1 MRSGG
6 VHKKRSQNERFP
18 TSFTPMNGGAFRV
31 FLLILATTVGLWA
44 DGVAVPAVT
53 TNAITT
59 VTNAVSIT
67 TNSPSVTTNTVLVP
81 EVVGSTNSPS
91 VTTNTVLVPEVIGST
106 NAPPVASNTNAV
118 AKVKQEIPANLGAFS
133 VIPRKDPFRLIKPEP
148 EDEPEPE
155 IVAPRTVGVPQL
167 TGISTLRGNYR
178 AVLRISPPR
187 GGKAEYVFLSAGEE
201 LHGVEVTK
209 IDLSQGLVEVLV
221 RGQTFPLELDKK
233 SDPGKGSTVST
244 VRPSGSNYRPG
255 VGGETQKP
263 SKAGNTP
270 KPTAT
275 GSGSRLKPVPSRN
288 PSSTQPS
295 MEYPAPF
302 GTGRFEPPQFD
313 LRLKKHLTDPGSLS
327 TQREIVRGQVSSESP
342 TDIPKHER

>member
-1 MRSGG
+1 MS
-6 VHKKRSQNERFP
+6 
-18 TSFTPMNGGAFRV
+18 TSMDAGAFRV
-31 FLLILATTVGLWA
+31 FLLILASTVELWA
-44 DGVAVPAVT
+44 DGVAIPAVT
-53 TNAITT
+53 TNATTT

-81 EVVGSTNSPS
+81 EVVG
-91 VTTNTVLVPEVIGST
+91 LT
-106 NAPPVASNTNAV
+106 NAPPVASGTNSV
-118 AKVKQEIPANLGAFS
+118 AEVKQEIPANLGAFS
-133 VIPRKDPFRLIKPEP
+133 VIPRKDPFRLTKPEP
-148 EDEPEPE
+148 EEAEPE

-167 TGISTLRGNYR
+167 AGISTLRGNQR

-187 GGKAEYVFLSAGEE
+187 GGKAEYVFLAVGDE

-233 SDPGKGSTVST
+233 SDAGNGSTVSV

-255 VGGETQKP
+255 IGGEAEKP
-263 SKAGNTP
+263 SKAGDNP
-270 KPTAT
+270 KPPP
-275 GSGSRLKPVPSRN
+275 GNGLKPVPTRTR
-288 PSSTQPS
+288 SSIQPS
-295 MEYPAPF
+295 LEYPAPF

-313 LRLKKHLTDPGSLS
+313 QRLQKYLTDPASLS

>member
-1 MRSGG
+1 M
-6 VHKKRSQNERFP
+6 
-18 TSFTPMNGGAFRV
+18 
-31 FLLILATTVGLWA
+31 
-44 DGVAVPAVT
+44 PAVT
-53 TNAITT
+53 TNATTT

-81 EVVGSTNSPS
+81 EVVGSTN
-91 VTTNTVLVPEVIGST
+91 
-106 NAPPVASNTNAV
+106 APPVASGTNSV
-118 AKVKQEIPANLGAFS
+118 AEVKQEIPANLGAFS
-133 VIPRKDPFRLIKPEP
+133 VIPRKDPFRLTKPEP
-148 EDEPEPE
+148 EEAEPE

-167 TGISTLRGNYR
+167 AGISTLRGNHR

-187 GGKAEYVFLSAGEE
+187 GGKAEYVFLAVGDE

-233 SDPGKGSTVST
+233 SDAGNGSTVSV

-255 VGGETQKP
+255 IGGEAEKP
-263 SKAGNTP
+263 SKAGDNP
-270 KPTAT
+270 KPPP
-275 GSGSRLKPVPSRN
+275 GNGLKPVPTRTRS
-288 PSSTQPS
+288 PIQPS
-295 MEYPAPF
+295 LEYPAPF

-313 LRLKKHLTDPGSLS
+313 QRLQKYLTDPASLS

>member
-1 MRSGG
+1 MS
-6 VHKKRSQNERFP
+6 
-18 TSFTPMNGGAFRV
+18 TSMDAGAFRV
-31 FLLILATTVGLWA
+31 FLLILASTVELWA
-44 DGVAVPAVT
+44 DGVAIPAVT
-53 TNAITT
+53 TNATTT

-67 TNSPSVTTNTVLVP
+67 TNTPSVTTNTVLVP

-91 VTTNTVLVPEVIGST
+91 VTTNTILVPEVVGST
-106 NAPPVASNTNAV
+106 NAPPVASGTNSV
-118 AKVKQEIPANLGAFS
+118 AEVKQEIPANLGAFS
-133 VIPRKDPFRLIKPEP
+133 VIPRKDPFRLTKPEP
-148 EDEPEPE
+148 EEAEPE

-167 TGISTLRGNYR
+167 AGISTLRGNHR

-187 GGKAEYVFLSAGEE
+187 GGKAEYVFLAVGDE

-233 SDPGKGSTVST
+233 SDAGNGSTVSV

-255 VGGETQKP
+255 IGGEAEKP
-263 SKAGNTP
+263 SKAGDNP
-270 KPTAT
+270 KPPP
-275 GSGSRLKPVPSRN
+275 GNGLKPVPTRTRS
-288 PSSTQPS
+288 PIQPS
-295 MEYPAPF
+295 LEYPAPF

-313 LRLKKHLTDPGSLS
+313 QRLQKYLTDPASLS

>member
-1 MRSGG
+1 MS
-6 VHKKRSQNERFP
+6 
-18 TSFTPMNGGAFRV
+18 TSMDAGAFRV
-31 FLLILATTVGLWA
+31 FLLILASTVELWA
-44 DGVAVPAVT
+44 DGVAIPAAT
-53 TNAITT
+53 TNATTT

-81 EVVGSTNSPS
+81 EVVG
-91 VTTNTVLVPEVIGST
+91 LT
-106 NAPPVASNTNAV
+106 NAPLVASGTNSV
-118 AKVKQEIPANLGAFS
+118 AEVKQEIPANLGAFS
-133 VIPRKDPFRLIKPEP
+133 VIPRKDPFRLTKPEP
-148 EDEPEPE
+148 EEAEPE

-167 TGISTLRGNYR
+167 AGISTLRGNQR

-187 GGKAEYVFLSAGEE
+187 GGKAEYVFLAVGDE

-233 SDPGKGSTVST
+233 SDAGNGSTVSV

-255 VGGETQKP
+255 IGGEAEKP
-263 SKAGNTP
+263 SKAGNNP
-270 KPTAT
+270 KPPP
-275 GSGSRLKPVPSRN
+275 GNGLKPVPTRTR
-288 PSSTQPS
+288 PSIQPS
-295 MEYPAPF
+295 LEYPAPF

-313 LRLKKHLTDPGSLS
+313 QRLQKYLTDPASLS

>member
-1 MRSGG
+1 MS
-6 VHKKRSQNERFP
+6 
-18 TSFTPMNGGAFRV
+18 TSMDAGAFRV
-31 FLLILATTVGLWA
+31 FLLILASTVELWA
-44 DGVAVPAVT
+44 DGVAMPAVT
-53 TNAITT
+53 TNATTT

-81 EVVGSTNSPS
+81 EVVGSTN
-91 VTTNTVLVPEVIGST
+91 
-106 NAPPVASNTNAV
+106 APPVASGTNSV
-118 AKVKQEIPANLGAFS
+118 AEVKQEIPANLGAFS
-133 VIPRKDPFRLIKPEP
+133 VIPRKDPFRLTKPEP
-148 EDEPEPE
+148 EEAEPE

-167 TGISTLRGNYR
+167 AGISTLRGNQR

-187 GGKAEYVFLSAGEE
+187 GGKAEYVFLAVGDE

-233 SDPGKGSTVST
+233 SDAGNGSTVSV

-255 VGGETQKP
+255 IGGEAEKP
-263 SKAGNTP
+263 SKAGDNP
-270 KPTAT
+270 KPPP
-275 GSGSRLKPVPSRN
+275 GNGLKPVPTRTRS
-288 PSSTQPS
+288 PIQPS
-295 MEYPAPF
+295 LEYPAPF

-313 LRLKKHLTDPGSLS
+313 QRLQKQLTDPASLS

>member
-1 MRSGG
+1 MDA
-6 VHKKRSQNERFP
+6 
-18 TSFTPMNGGAFRV
+18 GAFRV
-31 FLLILATTVGLWA
+31 FLLILASTVELWA
-44 DGVAVPAVT
+44 DGVAIPAAT
-53 TNAITT
+53 TNATTT

-91 VTTNTVLVPEVIGST
+91 VTTNTVLVPEVVGLT
-106 NAPPVASNTNAV
+106 NAPLVASGTNSV
-118 AKVKQEIPANLGAFS
+118 AEVKQEIPANLGAFS
-133 VIPRKDPFRLIKPEP
+133 VIPRNDPFRLTKPEP
-148 EDEPEPE
+148 EEAEPE

-167 TGISTLRGNYR
+167 AGISTLRGNQR

-187 GGKAEYVFLSAGEE
+187 GGKAEYVFLAVGDE

-233 SDPGKGSTVST
+233 SDAGNGSTVSV

-255 VGGETQKP
+255 IGGEAEKP
-263 SKAGNTP
+263 SKAGNNP
-270 KPTAT
+270 KPPP
-275 GSGSRLKPVPSRN
+275 GNGLKPVPTRTR
-288 PSSTQPS
+288 PSIQPS
-295 MEYPAPF
+295 LEYPAPF

-313 LRLKKHLTDPGSLS
+313 QRLQKYLTDPASLS

>member
-6 VHKKRSQNERFP
+6 AHKKRSQNERFP
-18 TSFTPMNGGAFRV
+18 TSFTSMNGGAFRV
-31 FLLILATTVGLWA
+31 FPLILATTVGLWA

-67 TNSPSVTTNTVLVP
+67 
-81 EVVGSTNSPS
+81 TNSPS

-187 GGKAEYVFLSAGEE
+187 GGKAEYVFLSVGEE
-201 LHGVEVTK
+201 LHGVEVAK

-233 SDPGKGSTVST
+233 SDPSKGSTVSK
-244 VRPSGSNYRPG
+244 VRASGSNYRPG
-255 VGGETQKP
+255 VGGEAQKP
-263 SKAGNTP
+263 SKAGDTP
-270 KPTAT
+270 KPLVPV
-275 GSGSRLKPVPSRN
+275 GGLKPVPSR
-288 PSSTQPS
+288 SRSLDQPS
-295 MEYPAPF
+295 LEYPAPF
-302 GTGRFEPPQFD
+302 GSGRFEPPQFD
-313 LRLKKHLTDPGSLS
+313 MRLQKHLTDPASLS

>member
-18 TSFTPMNGGAFRV
+18 TSFTSMNGGAFRV

-148 EDEPEPE
+148 EDEAEPE

-313 LRLKKHLTDPGSLS
+313 LRLQKHLTDPASLS

>member
-1 MRSGG
+1 MS
-6 VHKKRSQNERFP
+6 
-18 TSFTPMNGGAFRV
+18 TSMDAGAFRV
-31 FLLILATTVGLWA
+31 FLLILASTVELWA
-44 DGVAVPAVT
+44 DGVAIPAVT
-53 TNAITT
+53 TNATTT

-81 EVVGSTNSPS
+81 EVVGSTN
-91 VTTNTVLVPEVIGST
+91 
-106 NAPPVASNTNAV
+106 APPVASGTNSV
-118 AKVKQEIPANLGAFS
+118 AEVKQEIPANLGAFS
-133 VIPRKDPFRLIKPEP
+133 VIPRKDPFRLTKPEP
-148 EDEPEPE
+148 EEAEPE

-167 TGISTLRGNYR
+167 AGISTLRGNHR

-187 GGKAEYVFLSAGEE
+187 GGKAEYVFLAVGDE

-233 SDPGKGSTVST
+233 SDAGNGSTVSV

-255 VGGETQKP
+255 IGGEAEKP
-263 SKAGNTP
+263 SKAGDNP
-270 KPTAT
+270 KPPP
-275 GSGSRLKPVPSRN
+275 GNGLKPVPTRTRS
-288 PSSTQPS
+288 PIQPS
-295 MEYPAPF
+295 LEYPAPF

-313 LRLKKHLTDPGSLS
+313 QRLQKYLTDPASLS

>member
-18 TSFTPMNGGAFRV
+18 TSFTSMNGGAFRV

-167 TGISTLRGNYR
+167 TGISTLRGNFR

-313 LRLKKHLTDPGSLS
+313 LRLQKHLTDPASLS

>member
-1 MRSGG
+1 MS
-6 VHKKRSQNERFP
+6 
-18 TSFTPMNGGAFRV
+18 TSMDAGAFRV
-31 FLLILATTVGLWA
+31 FLLILASTVELWA
-44 DGVAVPAVT
+44 DGVAIPAAT
-53 TNAITT
+53 TNATTT

-91 VTTNTVLVPEVIGST
+91 VTTNTVLVPEVVGLT
-106 NAPPVASNTNAV
+106 NAPLVASGTNSV
-118 AKVKQEIPANLGAFS
+118 AEVKQEIPANLGAFS
-133 VIPRKDPFRLIKPEP
+133 VIPRKDPFRLTKPEP
-148 EDEPEPE
+148 EEAEPE

-167 TGISTLRGNYR
+167 AGISTLRGNQR

-187 GGKAEYVFLSAGEE
+187 GGKAEYVFLAVGDE

-233 SDPGKGSTVST
+233 SDAGNGSTVSV

-255 VGGETQKP
+255 IGGEAEKP
-263 SKAGNTP
+263 SKAGNNP
-270 KPTAT
+270 KPPP
-275 GSGSRLKPVPSRN
+275 GNGLKPVPTRTR
-288 PSSTQPS
+288 PSIQPS
-295 MEYPAPF
+295 LEYPAPF

-313 LRLKKHLTDPGSLS
+313 QRLQKYLTDPASLS

>member
-1 MRSGG
+1 MS
-6 VHKKRSQNERFP
+6 
-18 TSFTPMNGGAFRV
+18 TSMDAGAFRV
-31 FLLILATTVGLWA
+31 FLLILASTVELWA
-44 DGVAVPAVT
+44 DGVAIPAVT
-53 TNAITT
+53 TNATTT

-81 EVVGSTNSPS
+81 EVVGSTN
-91 VTTNTVLVPEVIGST
+91 
-106 NAPPVASNTNAV
+106 APPVSSGTNSV
-118 AKVKQEIPANLGAFS
+118 AEVKQEIPANLGAFS
-133 VIPRKDPFRLIKPEP
+133 VIPRKDPFRLTKPEP
-148 EDEPEPE
+148 EEAEPE

-167 TGISTLRGNYR
+167 AGISTLRGNQR

-187 GGKAEYVFLSAGEE
+187 GGKAEYVFLAVGDE

-233 SDPGKGSTVST
+233 SDAGNGSTVSV

-255 VGGETQKP
+255 IGGEAEKP
-263 SKAGNTP
+263 SKAGDNP
-270 KPTAT
+270 KPPP
-275 GSGSRLKPVPSRN
+275 GNGLKPVPTRTRS
-288 PSSTQPS
+288 PIQPS
-295 MEYPAPF
+295 LEYPAPF

-313 LRLKKHLTDPGSLS
+313 QRLQKYLTDPASLS

>member
-1 MRSGG
+1 MS
-6 VHKKRSQNERFP
+6 
-18 TSFTPMNGGAFRV
+18 TSMDVGAFRV
-31 FLLILATTVGLWA
+31 FLLILASTVELWA
-44 DGVAVPAVT
+44 DGVAMPAVT
-53 TNAITT
+53 TNATTT

-81 EVVGSTNSPS
+81 EVVGSTN
-91 VTTNTVLVPEVIGST
+91 
-106 NAPPVASNTNAV
+106 APPVASGTNSV
-118 AKVKQEIPANLGAFS
+118 AEVKQEIPANLGAFS
-133 VIPRKDPFRLIKPEP
+133 VIPRKDPFRLTKPEP
-148 EDEPEPE
+148 EEAEPE

-167 TGISTLRGNYR
+167 AGISTLRGNQR

-187 GGKAEYVFLSAGEE
+187 GGKAEYVFLAVGDE

-233 SDPGKGSTVST
+233 SDAGNGSTVSV

-255 VGGETQKP
+255 IGGEAEKP
-263 SKAGNTP
+263 SKAGDNP
-270 KPTAT
+270 KPPP
-275 GSGSRLKPVPSRN
+275 GNGLKPVPTRTRS
-288 PSSTQPS
+288 PIQPS
-295 MEYPAPF
+295 LEYPAPF

-313 LRLKKHLTDPGSLS
+313 QRLQKYLTDPASLS

>member
-1 MRSGG
+1 MS
-6 VHKKRSQNERFP
+6 
-18 TSFTPMNGGAFRV
+18 TSMDAGAFRV
-31 FLLILATTVGLWA
+31 FLLILASTVELWA
-44 DGVAVPAVT
+44 DGVAMPAVT
-53 TNAITT
+53 TNATTT

-81 EVVGSTNSPS
+81 EVVGSTN
-91 VTTNTVLVPEVIGST
+91 
-106 NAPPVASNTNAV
+106 APPVASGTNSV
-118 AKVKQEIPANLGAFS
+118 AEVKQEIPANLGAFS
-133 VIPRKDPFRLIKPEP
+133 VIPRKDPFRLTKPEP
-148 EDEPEPE
+148 EEAEPE

-167 TGISTLRGNYR
+167 AGISTLRGNHR

-187 GGKAEYVFLSAGEE
+187 GGKAEYVFLAVGDE

-233 SDPGKGSTVST
+233 SDAGNGSTVSV

-255 VGGETQKP
+255 IGGEAEKP
-263 SKAGNTP
+263 SKAGDNP
-270 KPTAT
+270 KPPP
-275 GSGSRLKPVPSRN
+275 GNGLKPVPTRTRS
-288 PSSTQPS
+288 PIQPS
-295 MEYPAPF
+295 LEYPAPF

-313 LRLKKHLTDPGSLS
+313 QRLQKYLTDPASLS

>member
-1 MRSGG
+1 MS
-6 VHKKRSQNERFP
+6 
-18 TSFTPMNGGAFRV
+18 TSMDAGAFRV
-31 FLLILATTVGLWA
+31 FLLILASTVELWA
-44 DGVAVPAVT
+44 DGVAIPAVT
-53 TNAITT
+53 TNATTT

-91 VTTNTVLVPEVIGST
+91 VTTNTVLVPEVVGST
-106 NAPPVASNTNAV
+106 NAPPVTSGTNSV
-118 AKVKQEIPANLGAFS
+118 AEVKQEIPANLGAFS
-133 VIPRKDPFRLIKPEP
+133 VIPRKDPFRLTKPEP
-148 EDEPEPE
+148 EEAEPE

-167 TGISTLRGNYR
+167 AGISTLRGNQR

-187 GGKAEYVFLSAGEE
+187 GGKAEYVFLAVGDE

-209 IDLSQGLVEVLV
+209 IDLSQGLVEVFV

-233 SDPGKGSTVST
+233 SDAGNGSTVSL

-255 VGGETQKP
+255 IGGEAEKP
-263 SKAGNTP
+263 SKAGDNP
-270 KPTAT
+270 KPPP
-275 GSGSRLKPVPSRN
+275 GNGGLKPVPTRS
-288 PSSTQPS
+288 PSPIQPS
-295 MEYPAPF
+295 LEYPAPF
-302 GTGRFEPPQFD
+302 GAGRFEPPQFD
-313 LRLKKHLTDPGSLS
+313 QRLQKHLTDPASLS

>member
-1 MRSGG
+1 MS
-6 VHKKRSQNERFP
+6 
-18 TSFTPMNGGAFRV
+18 TSMDAGAFRV
-31 FLLILATTVGLWA
+31 FLLILASTVELWA
-44 DGVAVPAVT
+44 DGVAIPAVT
-53 TNAITT
+53 TNATTT

-67 TNSPSVTTNTVLVP
+67 TNTPSVTTNTVLVP

-91 VTTNTVLVPEVIGST
+91 VTTNTVLVPEVVGST
-106 NAPPVASNTNAV
+106 NAPPVASGTNSV
-118 AKVKQEIPANLGAFS
+118 AEVKQEIPANLGAFS
-133 VIPRKDPFRLIKPEP
+133 VIPRKDPFRLTKPEP
-148 EDEPEPE
+148 EEAEPE

-167 TGISTLRGNYR
+167 AGISTLRGNQR

-187 GGKAEYVFLSAGEE
+187 GGKAEYVFLAVGDE

-233 SDPGKGSTVST
+233 SDAGNGSTVSV

-255 VGGETQKP
+255 IGGEAEKP
-263 SKAGNTP
+263 SKAGDNP
-270 KPTAT
+270 KPPP
-275 GSGSRLKPVPSRN
+275 GNGLKPVPTRS
-288 PSSTQPS
+288 PSPIQPS
-295 MEYPAPF
+295 FEYPAPF
-302 GTGRFEPPQFD
+302 GAGRFEPPQFD
-313 LRLKKHLTDPGSLS
+313 QRLQKHLTDPASLS

>member
-6 VHKKRSQNERFP
+6 AHKKRSQNERFP
-18 TSFTPMNGGAFRV
+18 TSFTKMNGGAFRG
-31 FLLILATTVGLWA
+31 FLLILATTVGLSA

-59 VTNAVSIT
+59 LTNAVSIT

-81 EVVGSTNSPS
+81 EVVGLTNSPS

-106 NAPPVASNTNAV
+106 NAPPVVSDTNSV

-148 EDEPEPE
+148 EEEAEPE

-187 GGKAEYVFLSAGEE
+187 GGKAEYVFLSVGEE
-201 LHGVEVTK
+201 LHGVEVAK

-233 SDPGKGSTVST
+233 SDPSKGSTVSK
-244 VRPSGSNYRPG
+244 VRASGSNYRPG
-255 VGGETQKP
+255 VGGEAQKP
-263 SKAGNTP
+263 SKAGDTP
-270 KPTAT
+270 KPAAP
-275 GSGSRLKPVPSRN
+275 GSGLKPVPSR
-288 PSSTQPS
+288 SRSLDQPS
-295 MEYPAPF
+295 LEYPAPF

-313 LRLKKHLTDPGSLS
+313 MRLQKHLTDPASLS

>member
-1 MRSGG
+1 MS
-6 VHKKRSQNERFP
+6 
-18 TSFTPMNGGAFRV
+18 TSMDAGAFRV
-31 FLLILATTVGLWA
+31 FLLILALTVELWA

-53 TNAITT
+53 TNATTT

-81 EVVGSTNSPS
+81 EVVGSTN
-91 VTTNTVLVPEVIGST
+91 
-106 NAPPVASNTNAV
+106 APPVASGTNSV
-118 AKVKQEIPANLGAFS
+118 AEVKQEIPANLGAFS
-133 VIPRKDPFRLIKPEP
+133 VIPRKDPFRLTKPEP
-148 EDEPEPE
+148 EEAEPE

-167 TGISTLRGNYR
+167 AGISTLRGNQR

-187 GGKAEYVFLSAGEE
+187 GGKAEYVFLAVGDE

-209 IDLSQGLVEVLV
+209 IDLSQGLVEVFV

-233 SDPGKGSTVST
+233 SDAGNGSTVSV

-255 VGGETQKP
+255 IGGEAEKP
-263 SKAGNTP
+263 SKAGDNP
-270 KPTAT
+270 KPPP
-275 GSGSRLKPVPSRN
+275 GNGLKPVPTRTRS
-288 PSSTQPS
+288 PIQPS
-295 MEYPAPF
+295 LEYPAPF
-302 GTGRFEPPQFD
+302 GAGRFEPPQFD
-313 LRLKKHLTDPGSLS
+313 QRLQKYLTDPASLS

>member
-1 MRSGG
+1 MS
-6 VHKKRSQNERFP
+6 
-18 TSFTPMNGGAFRV
+18 TSMDVGAFRV
-31 FLLILATTVGLWA
+31 FLLILASTVELWA
-44 DGVAVPAVT
+44 DGVAMPAVT
-53 TNAITT
+53 TNATTT

-81 EVVGSTNSPS
+81 EVVGSTN
-91 VTTNTVLVPEVIGST
+91 
-106 NAPPVASNTNAV
+106 APPVASGTNSV
-118 AKVKQEIPANLGAFS
+118 AEVKQEIPANLGAFS
-133 VIPRKDPFRLIKPEP
+133 VIPRKDPFRLTKPEP
-148 EDEPEPE
+148 EEAEPE

-167 TGISTLRGNYR
+167 AGISTLRGNHR

-187 GGKAEYVFLSAGEE
+187 GGKAEYVFLAVGDE

-233 SDPGKGSTVST
+233 SDAGNGSTVSV

-255 VGGETQKP
+255 IGGEAEKP
-263 SKAGNTP
+263 SKAGDNP
-270 KPTAT
+270 KPPP
-275 GSGSRLKPVPSRN
+275 GNGLKPVPTRTRS
-288 PSSTQPS
+288 PIQPS
-295 MEYPAPF
+295 LEYPAPF

-313 LRLKKHLTDPGSLS
+313 QRLQKYLTDPASLS
-327 TQREIVRGQVSSESP
+327 TQREIVRGQVSLESP

>member
-313 LRLKKHLTDPGSLS
+313 LRLQKHLTDPASLS

>member
-1 MRSGG
+1 MS
-6 VHKKRSQNERFP
+6 
-18 TSFTPMNGGAFRV
+18 TSMDAGAFRV
-31 FLLILATTVGLWA
+31 FLLILASTVELWA
-44 DGVAVPAVT
+44 DGVAIPAVT
-53 TNAITT
+53 TNATTT

-81 EVVGSTNSPS
+81 EVVGSTN
-91 VTTNTVLVPEVIGST
+91 
-106 NAPPVASNTNAV
+106 APPVASGTNSV
-118 AKVKQEIPANLGAFS
+118 AEVKQEIPANLGAFS
-133 VIPRKDPFRLIKPEP
+133 VIPRKDPFRLTKPEP
-148 EDEPEPE
+148 EEAEPE

-167 TGISTLRGNYR
+167 AGISTLRGNQR

-187 GGKAEYVFLSAGEE
+187 GGKAEYVFLAVGDE

-209 IDLSQGLVEVLV
+209 IDLSQGLVEVFV

-233 SDPGKGSTVST
+233 SDAGNGSTVSV

-255 VGGETQKP
+255 IGGEAEKP
-263 SKAGNTP
+263 SKAGDNP
-270 KPTAT
+270 KPPP
-275 GSGSRLKPVPSRN
+275 GNGLKPVPTRTRS
-288 PSSTQPS
+288 PIQPS
-295 MEYPAPF
+295 LEYPVPF

-313 LRLKKHLTDPGSLS
+313 QRLQKHPTDPASLS

>member
-1 MRSGG
+1 M
-6 VHKKRSQNERFP
+6 
-18 TSFTPMNGGAFRV
+18 
-31 FLLILATTVGLWA
+31 
-44 DGVAVPAVT
+44 PAVT
-53 TNAITT
+53 TNATTT

-81 EVVGSTNSPS
+81 EVVGSTN
-91 VTTNTVLVPEVIGST
+91 
-106 NAPPVASNTNAV
+106 APPVASGTNSV
-118 AKVKQEIPANLGAFS
+118 AEVKQEIPANLGAFS
-133 VIPRKDPFRLIKPEP
+133 VIPRKDPFRLTKPEP
-148 EDEPEPE
+148 EEAEPE

-167 TGISTLRGNYR
+167 AGISTLRGNQR

-187 GGKAEYVFLSAGEE
+187 GGKAEYVFLAVGDE

-233 SDPGKGSTVST
+233 SDAGNGSTVSV

-255 VGGETQKP
+255 IGGEAEKP
-263 SKAGNTP
+263 SKAGDNP
-270 KPTAT
+270 KPPP
-275 GSGSRLKPVPSRN
+275 GNGLKPVPTRTRS
-288 PSSTQPS
+288 PIQPS
-295 MEYPAPF
+295 LEYPAPF

-313 LRLKKHLTDPGSLS
+313 QRLQKYLTDPASLS

>member
-1 MRSGG
+1 MS
-6 VHKKRSQNERFP
+6 
-18 TSFTPMNGGAFRV
+18 TSMDAGAFRV
-31 FLLILATTVGLWA
+31 FLLILASTVELWA
-44 DGVAVPAVT
+44 DGVAIPAVT
-53 TNAITT
+53 TNATTT

-67 TNSPSVTTNTVLVP
+67 TNTPSVTTNTVLVP
-81 EVVGSTNSPS
+81 EVVGSTN
-91 VTTNTVLVPEVIGST
+91 
-106 NAPPVASNTNAV
+106 APPVASGTNSV
-118 AKVKQEIPANLGAFS
+118 AEVKQEIPANLGAFS
-133 VIPRKDPFRLIKPEP
+133 VIPRKAPFRLTKPEP
-148 EDEPEPE
+148 EEAEPE

-167 TGISTLRGNYR
+167 AGISTLRGNQR

-187 GGKAEYVFLSAGEE
+187 GGKAEYVFLAVGDE

-233 SDPGKGSTVST
+233 SDAGNGSTVSV

-255 VGGETQKP
+255 IGGEAEKP
-263 SKAGNTP
+263 SKAGDNP
-270 KPTAT
+270 KPPP
-275 GSGSRLKPVPSRN
+275 GNGLKPVPTRTRS
-288 PSSTQPS
+288 PIQPS
-295 MEYPAPF
+295 LEYPAPF

-313 LRLKKHLTDPGSLS
+313 QRLQKYLTDPASLS